1 MIASTSSAV
10 YDKYESII
18 RMSRYGHLCTC
29 LLFTLCASLYS
40 FPVILC
46 MCVLLYK
53 TQLVQVSHS
62 LHNYLIQFLGQP
74 LYCFHFALVPWLHVT
89 EIGAERERASER
101 AIYII
106 IIIFIIH
113 NSLF

>member
-1 MIASTSSAV
+1 MIASTLSAV

-29 LLFTLCASLYS
+29 LLFTLCASLYP

-53 TQLVQVSHS
+53 TLLVQVSHS
-62 LHNYLIQFLGQP
+62 LHNYLIHN
-74 LYCFHFALVPWLHVT
+74 CFHFALVAWLHVT
-89 EIGAERERASER
+89 EIGAERERARER

-113 NSLF
+113 YS